1 MRAIAGTI
9 AVVAVALGADAVRA
23 DEGLWL
29 INRPPFRLLHERYGF
44 DPTPQWLEH
53 VQKSCVRFNDG
64 GSGSFASA
72 DGLIMANQH
81 VGAAVLPKL
90 GDAGH
95 NFYRD
100 GFYART
106 PAQEKRCDGLELDVL
121 ISIEDVTRRV
131 IAAVTSRMTAEE
143 AVAARQAVTA
153 EIERESSRKT
163 GLTSE
168 IVSLDR
174 GSEYH
179 LYRYRHY
186 TDIRVV
192 FAPEQEI
199 AFFGGDPDNFE
210 YPRFDFDVY
219 FFRAYERGQPARVE
233 HYLKWSRAGAAENEL
248 VLVAGTPRHTER
260 LATVAALAYQRDTG
274 FPEQLKQ
281 LDRLEV
287 QLSAWS
293 TRSDENARQGKEFLF
308 RIQDTRKAR
317 DGGLHG
323 LLDPDLMARK
333 EAEEQRLRA
342 AVERNAGLK
351 DVAGAWARVAN
362 AQIVR
367 RAALGRFTALEQGAG
382 FNCLLFEFARTL
394 LRAADERA
402 RPNRERLAEYTD
414 SRFGSLEPVL
424 FSTQPI
430 DKEYETFKL
439 ADSLTWLANEL
450 HDDPQ
455 LVLRV
460 LRGKSPRERA
470 FELVHGSQLD
480 DLTVRKRLYD
490 KGRTAVSAS
499 RDPLIEMARDV
510 DPPSRAVRQLMET
523 QVDEV
528 ERQAYTQIARARHG
542 LSGSES
548 YPDATST
555 LRLSFGSLRGY
566 EDQGRQVPFQ
576 TTFAGLYERSGEHG
590 ARPPFH
596 LPSRWSQRRK
606 RLHLE
611 TPFNVVCTADVVG
624 GNSGSPLINRKGEIV
639 GLIFDRNLQSLVLDF
654 AYTDR
659 QARALGVHSSAIIE
673 GLRKVYDADRL
684 ADEIVGH

>member
-1 MRAIAGTI
+1 MRLIASTI
-9 AVVAVALGADAVRA
+9 AVVAVALGADAAYA

-29 INRPPFRLLHERYGF
+29 INRPPRRLLHERYGF
-44 DPTPQWLEH
+44 DPTPQWVEH

-64 GSGSFASA
+64 GSGCFVSG

-81 VGAAVLPKL
+81 VGADVLPKL

-95 NFYRD
+95 NYYRD

-106 PAQEKRCDGLELDVL
+106 PAGEKRCDGLELDVL
-121 ISIEDVTRRV
+121 ISIDDVTRRV
-131 IAAVTSRMTAEE
+131 IAAVTSRMTPEE

-153 EIERESSRKT
+153 EIEKESIRET
-163 GLTSE
+163 GLRCE
-168 IVSLDR
+168 VVSLDR

-179 LYRYRHY
+179 LYRYRRY
-186 TDIRVV
+186 ADIRVV

-219 FFRAYERGQPARVE
+219 FFRAYEHGQPARVE

-248 VLVAGTPRHTER
+248 VLVAGSPRHTER
-260 LATVAALAYQRDTG
+260 LATVAALAYQRDAG
-274 FPEQLKQ
+274 FPELLKQ

-293 TRSDENARQGKEFLF
+293 ARSAENARTAKELLF

-317 DGGLHG
+317 EGGLSG
-323 LLDPDLMARK
+323 LLDPALIARK

-342 AVERNAGLK
+342 AVEWNAGLK
-351 DVAGAWARVAN
+351 DVAGAWTRVAD
-362 AQIVR
+362 AQAVR
-367 RAALGRFTALEQGAG
+367 RAALGRFTALEEGAG
-382 FNCLLFEFARTL
+382 FNSLLFDFARML
-394 LRAADERA
+394 LRAADERT

-414 SRFGSLEPVL
+414 SRLASLAPVL
-424 FSTQPI
+424 FSTQSI

-439 ADSLTWLANEL
+439 ADSLTWLAIEL
-450 HDDPQ
+450 RDDPQ
-455 LVLRV
+455 LVLRL

-470 FELVHGSQLD
+470 IELVHGSQLD
-480 DLTVRKRLYD
+480 DLAVRKRLYD
-490 KGRTAVSAS
+490 GGLAAVSAS
-499 RDPLIEMARDV
+499 RDPLIEVARDV
-510 DPPSRAVRQLMET
+510 DLPSRAVRQLFES

-528 ERQAYTQIARARHG
+528 ERQAYTQIARARHALG
-542 LSGSES
+542 GSES

-576 TTFAGLYERSGEHG
+576 TTFAGLYERSREHG
-590 ARPPFH
+590 DRPPFH
-596 LPSRWSQRRK
+596 LPSRWSQRRN
-606 RLHLE
+606 RLHQE
-611 TPFNVVCTADVVG
+611 TPFNIVCTADVVG
-624 GNSGSPLINRKGEIV
+624 GHSGSPVINRNGEIV
-639 GLIFDRNLQSLVLDF
+639 GLIFDRNLESLVFDF

-659 QARALGVHSSAIIE
+659 KARALAVHSSAIIE
-673 GLRKVYDADRL
+673 GLGKIYDADRL
-684 ADEIVGH
+684 AKEIVAH